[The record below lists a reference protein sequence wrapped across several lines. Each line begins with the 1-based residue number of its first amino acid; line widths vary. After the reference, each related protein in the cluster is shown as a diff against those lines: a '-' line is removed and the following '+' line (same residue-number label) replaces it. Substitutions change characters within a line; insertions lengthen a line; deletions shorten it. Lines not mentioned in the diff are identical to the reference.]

1 MKKDIEELKEKIISN
16 AEKEAE
22 TNLSRARKAKKRILQ
37 KAEDEVKKIKEEAD
51 EKGRSLFEKEKSR
64 IKSKKKMDKQKE
76 KLGLRKQLV
85 ELVKLDLE
93 KALLSMLKNGKLN
106 AWILSRCKELLKE
119 EEKFSLI
126 ADKERIDYLRKICK
140 GLNGIS
146 ISEEKI
152 KSGFL
157 IRGKNNEY
165 DFRFSVLA
173 ENIIKQKMGMII
185 DKIGVDHG

>member
-1 MKKDIEELKEKIISN
+1 MKKDIEELKEKIIGN

-64 IKSKKKMDKQKE
+64 IRSKKKMDKQKE
-76 KLGLRKQLV
+76 KLVLRKQLV
-85 ELVKLDLE
+85 D
-93 KALLSMLKNGKLN
+93 
-106 AWILSRCKELLKE
+106 
-119 EEKFSLI
+119 FLI
-126 ADKERIDYLRKICK
+126 ADKEYIDYLREICK

-152 KSGFL
+152 KPGFL